1 MSEDILRI
9 ASWDDI
15 PRSTDAGAVL
25 IVLDGSLPGT
35 PAAGLGRLAA
45 LDAPVVASL
54 AGHGSA
60 AALALALA
68 ASCAFASESFSLDCS
83 EPRDVLELGLGGRLV
98 AAVGMAQAKA
108 ILFGPQP
115 VAAARLEARGA
126 LTVSTDPEA
135 SAVEA
140 ASRLAADPDAA
151 LLVRSLRAA
160 ARSTP
165 AQAAAYDSELLQL
178 LGE

>member
-1 MSEDILRI
+1 MTDILRI
-9 ASWDDI
+9 ASWDDV

-25 IVLDGSLPGT
+25 VVLDGSLPGT
-35 PAAGLGRLAA
+35 PAAGLSRLAA
-45 LDAPVVASL
+45 LDAPIVASL

-68 ASCAFASESFSLDCS
+68 AAYAVASESFSMDCS
-83 EPRDVLELGLGGRLV
+83 EPREVLELGLGGRLV

-115 VAAARLEARGA
+115 VTAERLAASGA
-126 LTVSTDPEA
+126 LAVSADREEA
-135 SAVEA
+135 AVEA
-140 ASRLAADPDAA
+140 ASRLAANPGAH

-165 AQAAAYDSELLQL
+165 AQAAAYDGELLQL